1 MRSRIQ
7 DAFLIATVGTALVV
21 TGSALYGLGGRL
33 PPPTEV
39 RPTPAPHVVPAPPDQ
54 PELARP
60 E

>member
-1 MRSRIQ
+1 MQDRIR
-7 DAFLIATVGTALVV
+7 DAFLIAAVGTALIA
-21 TGSALYGLGGRL
+21 TGSALLGVGRRL
-33 PPPTEV
+33 PPPPEV

>member
-1 MRSRIQ
+1 MHSRIR
-7 DAFLIATVGTALVV
+7 DAFLIATVGTALIV
-21 TGSALYGLGGRL
+21 TGSALYGLGRRL
-33 PPPTEV
+33 PPPPEV